1 MSGAKR
7 QGPVC
12 ERTKAL
18 REALSFD
25 PIRPP
30 RRLCNPKRHQRF
42 LSAMNWKQIV
52 DAACELIWT
61 VESVVM
67 IYWWYTERKK
77 KP

>member
-1 MSGAKR
+1 MPSLQAG
-7 QGPVC
+7 
-12 ERTKAL
+12 ER
-18 REALSFD
+18 R
-25 PIRPP
+25 
-30 RRLCNPKRHQRF
+30 
-42 LSAMNWKQIV
+42 SAMNWKQIV